1 MPKLL
6 SLVVCMTLLTWLTVL
21 AASLVRAKAWT
32 PKGLM
37 LAFGNRDNLPEATPL
52 AARLQRAA
60 ANSLENLVFFAALAL
75 VAQAAGTTNERVLL
89 GAQIFLWARVV
100 YLPVYTAGIPF
111 VRTGVWTV
119 SIVGLAMMVLG
130 MGMV

>member
-21 AASLVRAKAWT
+21 AASLIRAQAWT

-52 AARLQRAA
+52 ACRLQRAA

-75 VAQAAGTTNERVLL
+75 VAQVAGATNERVLL
-89 GAQIFLWARVV
+89 GAQVFLWARLV
-100 YLPVYTAGIPF
+100 YVPIYVMGIPF
-111 VRTGVWTV
+111 ARTGVWAV
-119 SIVGLAMMVLG
+119 SIVGLAMML
-130 MGMV
+130 MGML

>member
-6 SLVVCMTLLTWLTVL
+6 SLVICMTLLTWLTVL
-21 AASLVRAKAWT
+21 AASLVRVRAWT
-32 PKGLM
+32 PQGLM

-52 AARLQRAA
+52 AGRLERAA

-75 VAQAAGTTNERVLL
+75 VAQVAGATNERVLL

-100 YLPVYTAGIPF
+100 YVPVYVIGLPF

-119 SIVGLAMMVLG
+119 SIVGLALMVAAIT
-130 MGMV
+130 

>member
-21 AASLVRAKAWT
+21 AASLIRARAWT

-52 AARLQRAA
+52 AGRAQRAA
-60 ANSLENLVFFAALAL
+60 ANSLENLLFFAALAL
-75 VAQAAGTTNERVLL
+75 VAQVAGATNERVLL

-100 YLPVYTAGIPF
+100 YVPVYVVGIPF

-119 SIVGLAMMVLG
+119 SIVGLAMMVVG
-130 MGMV
+130 MT

>member
-6 SLVVCMTLLTWLTVL
+6 SLVVCMTLLTWLTVVG
-21 AASLVRAKAWT
+21 ASLLRARGWT
-32 PKGLM
+32 PRGLT

-52 AARLQRAA
+52 AGRAQRAA

-75 VAQAAGTTNERVLL
+75 VAQVAGATNERVLL
-89 GAQIFLWARVV
+89 GAQVFLWARVF
-100 YLPVYTAGIPF
+100 YLPVYLIGIPF
-111 VRTGVWTV
+111 VRTGVWMV
-119 SIVGLAMMVLG
+119 SIAGLGLML

>member
-6 SLVVCMTLLTWLTVL
+6 SLVVCMTLLTWLTVV
-21 AASLVRAKAWT
+21 AASLIRARAWT

-52 AARLQRAA
+52 AGRTQRAA
-60 ANSLENLVFFAALAL
+60 ANSLENLLFFAALAL
-75 VAQAAGTTNERVLL
+75 VAQAAGATNERVLL

-100 YLPVYTAGIPF
+100 YLPVYVLGIAF
-111 VRTGVWTV
+111 VRTGVWSV
-119 SIVGLAMMVLG
+119 SIVGLGLMVA
-130 MGMV
+130 GMV

>member
-6 SLVVCMTLLTWLTVL
+6 SLVVCMTLLTWLTVV
-21 AASLVRAKAWT
+21 AASLIRARAWT

-52 AARLQRAA
+52 AGRAQRAA
-60 ANSLENLVFFAALAL
+60 ANSLENLLFFATLAL
-75 VAQAAGTTNERVLL
+75 VAQAAGATNERVLL

-100 YLPVYTAGIPF
+100 YLPVYVLGIAF
-111 VRTGVWTV
+111 VRTGVWAV
-119 SIVGLAMMVLG
+119 SVVGLGLMVA
-130 MGMV
+130 GMV

>member
-21 AASLVRAKAWT
+21 VASLLRAKAWT

-52 AARLQRAA
+52 AGRAQRAA
-60 ANSLENLVFFAALAL
+60 ANSLENLLFFAALAL
-75 VAQAAGTTNERVLL
+75 AAQAAGATNERVLL
-89 GAQIFLWARVV
+89 GAQVFLWARVIYV
-100 YLPVYTAGIPF
+100 PVYVIGVPF

-119 SIVGLAMMVLG
+119 SIVGLAMMLS
-130 MGMV
+130 GMV

>member
-6 SLVVCMTLLTWLTVL
+6 SLVVCMTLLTWGTVL
-21 AASLVRAKAWT
+21 VASLIRAKAWT

-52 AARLQRAA
+52 AGRAQRAA

-75 VAQAAGTTNERVLL
+75 VAQAAGATNERVLL
-89 GAQIFLWARVV
+89 GAQIFLWARLV
-100 YLPVYTAGIPF
+100 YLPVYVLGIPF
-111 VRTGVWTV
+111 VRTGTWAV
-119 SIVGLAMMVLG
+119 SIVGMAMMV

>member
-21 AASLVRAKAWT
+21 AASLVRVRAWT
-32 PKGLM
+32 PQGLM

-52 AARLQRAA
+52 AGRLERAA

-75 VAQAAGTTNERVLL
+75 VAQVAGATNERVLL

-100 YLPVYTAGIPF
+100 YVPVYVIGLPF

-119 SIVGLAMMVLG
+119 SIVGLALMVVA
-130 MGMV
+130 MS

>member
-6 SLVVCMTLLTWLTVL
+6 SLVVCMTLLTWLTVVG
-21 AASLVRAKAWT
+21 ASLLRARGWT
-32 PKGLM
+32 PRGLT

-52 AARLQRAA
+52 AGRAQRAA

-75 VAQAAGTTNERVLL
+75 VAQVAGATNERVLL
-89 GAQIFLWARVV
+89 GAQVFLWARVV
-100 YLPVYTAGIPF
+100 YLPVYLIGIPF
-111 VRTGVWTV
+111 VRTAVWMV
-119 SIVGLAMMVLG
+119 SVAGLGLML